1 MSFSLSFPTSK
12 TCRFSLCLSI
22 KIDLNPSRF
31 TKQAVRLEMIAKS
44 DARLYRA
51 YLIKEKLRLIFR
63 IKDVDEAEKELIV
76 WGSWTRRCRIQEFV
90 ELQLTTR

>member
-1 MSFSLSFPTSK
+1 M
-12 TCRFSLCLSI
+12 
-22 KIDLNPSRF
+22 PSRF

-44 DARLYRA
+44 DARLYRV
-51 YLIKEKLRLIFR
+51 YLIKEKLRLIFQ

-90 ELQLTTR
+90 ELKLTTR